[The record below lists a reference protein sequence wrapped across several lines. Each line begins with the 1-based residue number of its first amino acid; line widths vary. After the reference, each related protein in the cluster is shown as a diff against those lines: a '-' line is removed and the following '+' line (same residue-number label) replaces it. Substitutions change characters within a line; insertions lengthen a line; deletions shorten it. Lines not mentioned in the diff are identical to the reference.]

1 MSKSSILSTLFALV
15 LFSTSCKKD
24 TENKSPVADAGA
36 SQTVTYP
43 VESVTLTGTG
53 KDADGKILTYLW
65 EQISGPSASV
75 IVDPGAPSTV
85 VQGLVQGTYVF
96 QLSVWDDLGGIGTD
110 TTVVTVNPPVDSIYD
125 ISSGMVA
132 YYNFNG
138 GNLNDSSGYGNNIAF
153 NNATIT
159 ADRSGRAGNAYLFDG
174 SSSYM
179 QVTNSQSL
187 NPNNNITLFA
197 IVKLN
202 GFYAGDCH
210 GNQIL
215 GKGSPDDVNGL
226 YAMRIQPL
234 NTPCSAPVDTTQEIA
249 GGGYG
254 DNIPKGSAAGAASDS
269 IPIRTGT
276 WYKLA
281 YTYDGITSKFYING
295 VLKATV
301 TKSVSFT
308 SNAFPLVIG
317 KMNDSLF
324 PYWFNGIIDE
334 IRIYNRALPQGA
346 ITQLYKLTN

>member
-1 MSKSSILSTLFALV
+1 MSRSSILSALFALI
-15 LFSTSCKKD
+15 LFNTACKKD
-24 TENKSPVADAGA
+24 TENKLPAADAGP

-53 KDADGKILTYLW
+53 KDADGKIVTYLW
-65 EQISGPSASV
+65 EQVSGPSASV

-85 VQGLVQGTYVF
+85 VDGLVQGTYIF
-96 QLSVWDDLGGIGTD
+96 QLSVWDNLGGIGTD
-110 TTVVTVNPPVDSIYD
+110 TTVVTVSPSVDSVYD
-125 ISSGMVA
+125 ITSGMVA

-153 NNATIT
+153 NNATTT
-159 ADRSGRAGNAYLFDG
+159 ADRFGRAGNAYLFDG

-187 NPNNNITLFA
+187 NPNNITLFA

-215 GKGSPDDVNGL
+215 GEGAADDVNGF

-249 GGGYG
+249 GAGYG
-254 DNIPKGSAAGAASDS
+254 DNNPKGSAAGAGTDS
-269 IPIRTGT
+269 ILIRTGT

-281 YTYDGITSKFYING
+281 YTYDGTTSKFYING
-295 VLKATV
+295 VLKSTV
-301 TKSVSFT
+301 TKSVPFT
-308 SNAFPLVIG
+308 SNTFPLVIG
-317 KMNDSLF
+317 KLNDSLF

-346 ITQLYKLTN
+346 ITQLYKLAN